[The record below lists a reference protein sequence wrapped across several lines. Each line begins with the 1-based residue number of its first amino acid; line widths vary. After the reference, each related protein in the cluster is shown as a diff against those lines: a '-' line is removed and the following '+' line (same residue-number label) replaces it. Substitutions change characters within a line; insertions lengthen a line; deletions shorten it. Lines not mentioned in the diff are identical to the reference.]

1 MSIIDK
7 IYVSAEMNKVKPD
20 AGFYNYI
27 LNDLNIKAS
36 DSMYHL
42 YDELNKDFGKD
53 VMYKTYTEKAGIANL
68 LAELIDGGYSTIDTI
83 NFIQYVNSNVYNEQ
97 GKNTFWYQGIEKYTD
112 DYNINSEYI
121 PDKNNDYDCHPKQYQ
136 KQITHN

>member
-1 MSIIDK
+1 MK
-7 IYVSAEMNKVKPD
+7 YLYEQ
-20 AGFYNYI
+20 
-27 LNDLNIKAS
+27 LNQ
-36 DSMYHL
+36 
-42 YDELNKDFGKD
+42 DFGSD

-112 DYNINSEYI
+112 DYNI
-121 PDKNNDYDCHPKQYQ
+121 KDYSLLEKYSSSRKCLA
-136 KQITHN
+136 II